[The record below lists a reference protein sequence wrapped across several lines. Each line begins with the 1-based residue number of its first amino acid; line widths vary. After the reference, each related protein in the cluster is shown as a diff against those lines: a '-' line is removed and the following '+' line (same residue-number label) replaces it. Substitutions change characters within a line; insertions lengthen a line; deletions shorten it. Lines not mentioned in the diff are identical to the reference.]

1 MKALP
6 LTVILLL
13 LLTGSGQKAGA
24 ADFSKNDH

>member
-13 LLTGSGQKAGA
+13 LLTGSGLKAGA

>member
-13 LLTGSGQKAGA
+13 LLTGSGLKAGA
-24 ADFSKNDH
+24 FLKKRSLK